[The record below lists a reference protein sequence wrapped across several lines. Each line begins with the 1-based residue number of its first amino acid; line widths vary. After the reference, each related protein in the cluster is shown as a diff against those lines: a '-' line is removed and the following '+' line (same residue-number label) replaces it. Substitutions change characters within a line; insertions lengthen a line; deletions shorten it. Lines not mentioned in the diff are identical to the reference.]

1 MSAAAVRTSS
11 LPLVIPVPPVS
22 DVRSAARRRLARR
35 IATVAGPIVLLLF
48 WEVAVDARLIDPRF
62 FSAPHQIVGTFG
74 AMIFAPWN
82 DSLQRQV
89 LISLGRAFIGFAI
102 GAIPA
107 IVLGVVTGLM
117 PLVRAAVQ
125 PVVGAIMPIPKVA
138 ILPLVM
144 LIFGLGEQSK
154 WAIIAIGVFFQ
165 VLVATTTGVA
175 TIEKIY
181 LDAGRNFGANRW
193 AVFFTIAIPGA
204 LPMIFAGLRLG
215 WSIALLLLVTAEMV
229 ASQSGIGF
237 LIWRSWQTLNVDDMY
252 VGLVTISA
260 IGVASFWA
268 LDLLETRL
276 VPWRA
281 GR

>member
-1 MSAAAVRTSS
+1 MSVAAVVR
-11 LPLVIPVPPVS
+11 VMPVS
-22 DVRSAARRRLARR
+22 ESRSASRRLLARR
-35 IATVAGPIVLLLF
+35 IATVAGPIALLVL
-48 WEVAVDARLIDPRF
+48 WELAVDTRAIDPRF
-62 FSAPHQIVGTFG
+62 FSAPHQIVSTFG
-74 AMIFAPWN
+74 AMLTAPWEA
-82 DSLQRQV
+82 SLERQV
-89 LISLGRAFIGFAI
+89 LISLGRALIGFAI

-107 IVLGVVTGLM
+107 IVLGVVTGLI

-125 PVVGAIMPIPKVA
+125 PVIGAIMPIPKVA

-144 LIFGLGEQSK
+144 LIFGLGEGSK

-165 VLVATTTGVA
+165 VLVATMAGVA

-181 LDAGRNFGANRW
+181 LDAGHNFGANRW

-229 ASQSGIGF
+229 SSQSGIGF
-237 LIWRSWQTLNVDDMY
+237 VIWRSWQTLNVEEMY
-252 VGLVTISA
+252 VGLVTIAA
-260 IGVASFWA
+260 IGVASFWI
-268 LDLLETRL
+268 LDTLETRL